1 MNRRRKIK
9 TGIDVAMAVVMIL
22 LFASRRTGMLAH
34 MLLGILML
42 MLGLIHNLLNLS
54 FWEHIGRGRY
64 SRRRIIL
71 TVENVLLAVS
81 MAAAVV
87 SGFLFAPE
95 FHRISALLF
104 LILTVIHGGSHIRVF
119 EKNLQSKTPT

>member
-1 MNRRRKIK
+1 
-9 TGIDVAMAVVMIL
+9 
-22 LFASRRTGMLAH
+22 
-34 MLLGILML
+34 MLL
-42 MLGLIHNLLNLS
+42 LGLIHNLLNLP

-64 SRRRIIL
+64 NRRRILL

-87 SGFLFAPE
+87 SGFLFTPG

-104 LILTVIHGGSHIRVF
+104 LILTVIHGGSHI
-119 EKNLQSKTPT
+119 KNADLILVMKDGDIIESGNHE